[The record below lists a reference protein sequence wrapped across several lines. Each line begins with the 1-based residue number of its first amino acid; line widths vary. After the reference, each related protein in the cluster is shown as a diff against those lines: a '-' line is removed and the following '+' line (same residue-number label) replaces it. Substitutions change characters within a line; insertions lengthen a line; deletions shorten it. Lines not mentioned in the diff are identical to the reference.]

1 MNAALCI
8 RNYSNYTLAWSNS
21 LNVQKDFDYWE
32 EVNPGVS
39 CWDAKG
45 SVDPDSRSR
54 NLQLAHQLLWSKL
67 LPSGQIFDLKP
78 AQGTQLI
85 WGKYRLSSDSISNSY
100 MTNIRMRDITLS
112 AGMDAEELFKAGS
125 RIGGFIL
132 FPSYRVDKKTTIN
145 AARGMST
152 KIGDR
157 MDLTLEGIRRHYR
170 NEESPLSDVLNRYS
184 DFFELFIN
192 FEEYTAFWLL
202 DDLIGSDNRI
212 KYFLPFDGYKRDAK
226 PIDLQEYLKL
236 KDATLKFLIARSE
249 RMHRWIENR
258 C

>member
-1 MNAALCI
+1 
-8 RNYSNYTLAWSNS
+8 
-21 LNVQKDFDYWE
+21 
-32 EVNPGVS
+32 
-39 CWDAKG
+39 
-45 SVDPDSRSR
+45 
-54 NLQLAHQLLWSKL
+54 
-67 LPSGQIFDLKP
+67 
-78 AQGTQLI
+78 
-85 WGKYRLSSDSISNSY
+85 
-100 MTNIRMRDITLS
+100 
-112 AGMDAEELFKAGS
+112 
-125 RIGGFIL
+125 
-132 FPSYRVDKKTTIN
+132 
-145 AARGMST
+145 MST